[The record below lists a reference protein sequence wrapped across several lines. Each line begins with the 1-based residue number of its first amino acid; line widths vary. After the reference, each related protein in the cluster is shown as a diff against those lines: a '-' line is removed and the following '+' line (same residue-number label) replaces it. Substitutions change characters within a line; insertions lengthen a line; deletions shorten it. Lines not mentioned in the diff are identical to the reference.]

1 MEKALYDSIERY
13 IGEHF
18 IHPCRYMRHELIVCE
33 EHDIPGIED
42 AISMAEE
49 SFSERLFS
57 LIKEKGISEVECY
70 KKAGITRQVFSKIR
84 SNKGYNP
91 SRNTAISLAISL
103 HLTLNE
109 TNALLETAG
118 FTLSRSSKADL
129 IIEYF
134 IINRKWELREINEA
148 LYSFGENPIN
158 V

>member
-1 MEKALYDSIERY
+1 MEKALYDSIKRY
-13 IGEHF
+13 IGKHF
-18 IHPCRYMRHELIVCE
+18 IRPCRYMRHELIVCKE
-33 EHDIPGIED
+33 YEIPGIED
-42 AISMAEE
+42 AISMVEE

-70 KKAGITRQVFSKIR
+70 KRAGITRQVFSKIR
-84 SNKGYNP
+84 SNKDYTP

-134 IINRKWELREINEA
+134 IVNRNWKLSEINEA
-148 LYSFGENPIN
+148 LYSFGEDPIN

>member
-1 MEKALYDSIERY
+1 MERALYDSIEEY
-13 IGEHF
+13 IEEHF
-18 IHPCRYMRHELIVCE
+18 IHSSRYMRHESIVCE
-33 EHDIPGIED
+33 EHGFPGIED

-70 KKAGITRQVFSKIR
+70 RRAGITRQVFSKIR

-134 IINRKWELREINEA
+134 IINRNWELREINEA
-148 LYSFGENPIN
+148 LYSFGEDPIN